1 METARQHLAGC
12 AFIGSPRGQH
22 RTFTGGRSYGAQLP
36 PARGSGTFQSMKEGT
51 MYAFAMMALLGLA
64 VLAVTAIA
72 SRYLSISAEI
82 RAFVLP
88 ALGVGTAWLINLDLF
103 GVLAVAT
110 RDSAIAVTVTGL
122 MIGGAAYFWQEILG
136 FFAGLSRKLGD
147 EAATLEKSEQLRRV
161 A

>member
-1 METARQHLAGC
+1 
-12 AFIGSPRGQH
+12 
-22 RTFTGGRSYGAQLP
+22 
-36 PARGSGTFQSMKEGT
+36 

-64 VLAVTAIA
+64 VLAVTAMA
-72 SRYLSISAEI
+72 SRYLPMSAEI
-82 RAFVLP
+82 RAFVLA
-88 ALGVGTAWLINLDLF
+88 ALGVGAAWLINLDLF
-103 GVLAVAT
+103 GMLAVAT
-110 RDSAIAVTVTGL
+110 RDSAIGVTVTGL

>member
-1 METARQHLAGC
+1 MM
-12 AFIGSPRGQH
+12 F
-22 RTFTGGRSYGAQLP
+22 
-36 PARGSGTFQSMKEGT
+36 
-51 MYAFAMMALLGLA
+51 AFAIMALLGLA

-82 RAFVLP
+82 RAFVLA
-88 ALGVGTAWLINLDLF
+88 ALGVGAAWLIDLDLF
-103 GVLAVAT
+103 GVLAVDT
-110 RDSAIAVTVTGL
+110 RDSAIGVTVTGL

-136 FFAGLSRKLGD
+136 FFSGLTRKLGD